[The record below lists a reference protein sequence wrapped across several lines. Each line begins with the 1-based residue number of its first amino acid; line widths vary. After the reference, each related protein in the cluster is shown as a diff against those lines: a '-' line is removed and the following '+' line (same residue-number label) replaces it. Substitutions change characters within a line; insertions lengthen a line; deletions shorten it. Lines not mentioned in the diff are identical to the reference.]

1 MAVLDITKCARGDI
15 RGRDVPPFGVDT
27 NAHQCQNTVL
37 VALFSDGKV
46 KSGPSA
52 DGVCQPK
59 VWP

>member
-1 MAVLDITKCARGDI
+1 MAVLDITECAQDDI

-46 KSGPSA
+46 KSGPK
-52 DGVCQPK
+52 C
-59 VWP
+59 